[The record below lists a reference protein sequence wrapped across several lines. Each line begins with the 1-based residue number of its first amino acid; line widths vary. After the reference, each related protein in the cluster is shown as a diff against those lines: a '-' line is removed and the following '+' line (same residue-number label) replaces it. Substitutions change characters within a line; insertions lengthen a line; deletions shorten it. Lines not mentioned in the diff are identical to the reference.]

1 MMETMGWFEK
11 RAIIV
16 KRTSKIRIG
25 EGKPLRILE
34 YLGGRF
40 TYRDAAG
47 WAAEIA
53 AGRIIVNGVA
63 ATAETILRC
72 GDEMEYLPEMRPEPE
87 VDENVTV
94 VYEDGDFLALCK
106 SGNLPCHPAGI
117 FFNKTLWAMLKE
129 GRVQD
134 IAPLEEIH
142 FVNRLDRETSGLVLV
157 AKNSRAAKMAARAM
171 TRDEACKEYCVVV
184 EGEFPDELLAEGWLW
199 QDERSAVKKK
209 RRFGMEHPENAMD
222 AETAV
227 TSFRC
232 MRRGNGLS
240 LLLAMLGTGRTH
252 QIRATLCSLG
262 YPVVGDKLYGVDDE
276 IYLRFVKGL
285 LTEADKR
292 RLRIG
297 RQALH
302 ACHLRFP
309 LPQGRTL
316 DLRTDWPDFE
326 KILDNSH

>member
-1 MMETMGWFEK
+1 METTGWREK

-25 EGKPLRILE
+25 EGKPLGILD
-34 YLGGRF
+34 YLCGRF
-40 TYRDAAG
+40 TYRDMVS
-47 WAAEIA
+47 WKEEIA

-63 ATAETILRC
+63 ATAETFLRC
-72 GDEMEYLPEMRPEPE
+72 GDEMEYLPEARPEPE
-87 VDENVTV
+87 VDETVTV
-94 VYEDGDFLALCK
+94 VYEDDDFLALCK

-129 GRVQD
+129 GRVQGV
-134 IAPLEEIH
+134 APLEEIH

-157 AKNSRAAKMAARAM
+157 AKNSRAAKTAARAM
-171 TRDEACKEYCVVV
+171 KHDDACKEYWVVV
-184 EGEFPDELLAEGWLW
+184 EGDFPDELSADGWLW

-209 RRFGMEHPENAMD
+209 RRFGTERPENEIN

-232 MRRGNGLS
+232 LRRGNGLS
-240 LLLAMLGTGRTH
+240 LLLATLGTGRTH

-262 YPVVGDKLYGVDDE
+262 YPVVGDKLYGVDDG
-276 IYLRFVKGL
+276 IYLRFVKGQL
-285 LTEADKR
+285 IEEDIR
-292 RLRIG
+292 RLRID

-302 ACHLRFP
+302 ACHLRLP

-316 DLRTDWPDFE
+316 DLRTEWPDFE
-326 KILDNSH
+326 KLLDSNH